1 MKPIV
6 DCNAQSWKDNQSQNW
21 HFQIFQSGA
30 RMFLEVT
37 LSANANY
44 SAWAS
49 DGGESFTIELCR
61 DERKV
66 QVDDAILGHTDLL
79 RQMADMVKN
88 AQGMWQ
94 PKFQSGDIV
103 MVDKAGSPTVKVID
117 PILQTSETFEKKQ
130 VVIDKDECSCSL
142 RTLMQMGCARQ
153 RGQTSCEF

>member
-1 MKPIV
+1 MKTITQ
-6 DCNAQSWKDNQSQNW
+6 CQSSTWNDGESQQW
-21 HFQIFQSGA
+21 HFQILQSGH

-37 LSANANY
+37 IRPSSCAKPEQN
-44 SAWAS
+44 
-49 DGGESFTIELCR
+49 FTVELCR

-94 PKFQSGDIV
+94 PKFQPGDIL
-103 MVDKAGSPTVKVID
+103 MIDKAGSPTVKVID

>member
-6 DCNAQSWKDNQSQNW
+6 ESTARGWFDNQSREW
-21 HFQIFQSGA
+21 RFQIFQSGK

-37 LSANANY
+37 LNPADYPAPQ
-44 SAWAS
+44 
-49 DGGESFTIELCR
+49 ECFTIELCR

-66 QVDDAILGHTDLL
+66 QVDDAFLGHTDLF

-103 MVDKAGSPTVKVID
+103 LIDKAGSPTVKVID

-130 VVIDKDECSCSL
+130 VLIDKDECSCSL
-142 RTLMQMGCARQ
+142 RTLMQMGCARK
-153 RGQTSCEF
+153 RGQNSCEF